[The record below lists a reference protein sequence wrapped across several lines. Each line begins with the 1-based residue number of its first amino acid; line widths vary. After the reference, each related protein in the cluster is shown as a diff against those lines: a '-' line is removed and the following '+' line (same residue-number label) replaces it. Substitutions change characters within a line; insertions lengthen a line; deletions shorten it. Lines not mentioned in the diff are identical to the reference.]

1 MSESD
6 HSMQAIEA
14 GAELQAARRPVPV
27 WLFFL
32 LFVLV
37 YWGMVWFD
45 ERGGW
50 FAPQVYAPY
59 RSLAEVESYQ
69 PATAVSAKDRG
80 APKFEV
86 NCALCHNSDGMGK
99 PGQAPPFVKSEWV
112 LGSPA
117 RLIRIPLAGL
127 SGPIRVNGQEYSFG
141 TSMAAMGVGL
151 SDEDL
156 AAVLTYMR
164 QSWGNNASEI
174 TPEQVK
180 TVRAEIGNRTQPWT
194 PAELNAVP

>member
-1 MSESD
+1 MSESG
-6 HSMQAIEA
+6 HSIPVTEA
-14 GAELQAARRPVPV
+14 GDELQAERRPVPV
-27 WLFFL
+27 WLILF
-32 LFVLV
+32 LFVLL

-59 RSLAEVESYQ
+59 RSLVEVETYQ

-86 NCALCHNSDGMGK
+86 NCALCHNSDGTGK

-127 SGPIRVNGQEYSFG
+127 SGPIKVNGQEYNFG

-156 AAVLTYMR
+156 AAVLTYIR

-180 TVRAEIGNRTQPWT
+180 AVRAEVGARTQPWT
-194 PAELNAVP
+194 TTELEALP